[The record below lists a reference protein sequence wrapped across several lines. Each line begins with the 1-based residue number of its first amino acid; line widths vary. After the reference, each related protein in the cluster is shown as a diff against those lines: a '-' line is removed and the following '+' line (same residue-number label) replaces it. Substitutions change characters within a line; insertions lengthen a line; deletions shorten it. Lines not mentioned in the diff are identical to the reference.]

1 MAREDKKKVTFIIW
15 ETFCYKVM
23 PFELK
28 NVKATYQRAIMT
40 LFYDMIYKEIRVYVD
55 DIIDK
60 SKREE
65 DHVQILIKLLD
76 RLRKYQLKLNSINC
90 LFGIKFGKLLKFMM
104 NNKGIEVDSDKVKD
118 IQVMTV
124 PKTKKKV

>member
-1 MAREDKKKVTFIIW
+1 
-15 ETFCYKVM
+15 M

-76 RLRKYQLKLNSINC
+76 RLRKYQLKLNSTKC
-90 LFGIKFGKLLKFMM
+90 LFGIKFGKLLKFMI
-104 NNKGIEVDSDKVKD
+104 NNKGIEVDSDKVKE